1 MTTHYHAVI
10 WIDHHEA
17 RIFHFNATDVDHLV
31 IEPENPSMH
40 IHHKA
45 NTIGS
50 GHDTLDQKFLH
61 EVSNAVADA
70 GAVLITGPGLAKTE
84 LMNHIKR
91 HDPKVMKSILGVETV
106 DHPSDAQLVAHARSF
121 FKSSDGWQPQI

>member
-31 IEPENPSMH
+31 IRPENPTLH

-50 GHDTLDQKFLH
+50 GHVALDQKFLH
-61 EVSNAVADA
+61 DIANAVSDA
-70 GAVLITGPGLAKTE
+70 GAVLIAGPGSAKTE
-84 LMNHIKR
+84 LINYIKR
-91 HDPKVMKSILGVETV
+91 HDLKVLKKVLGVEAV
-106 DHPSDAQLVAHARSF
+106 DHPSAPQLVAHARKF
-121 FKSSDGWQPQI
+121 FKSADTWQPQ